1 MKENS
6 YLYEKIRK
14 IDNDELRPLFH
25 FTAPVGWIN
34 DPNGLIYYKNYY
46 QLYYQYNPYA
56 PHWDNMHW
64 GHARSKDGLHWED
77 MPIAMKPD
85 HAYDKTGVFSGSAIE
100 KTASYMSF
108 IRGMLMK
115 LVKLLKR
122 NVWLSQTMELI
133 LRNMKTIR

>member
-64 GHARSKDGLHWED
+64 GHARSKDGLHWMDLNRGEPVLRSRIGMEGVRD
-77 MPIAMKPD
+77 PFPLRDPQNGKVYLIATD
-85 HAYDKTGVFSGSAIE
+85 LRIE
-100 KTASYMSF
+100 A
-108 IRGMLMK
+108 G
-115 LVKLLKR
+115 
-122 NVWLSQTMELI
+122 
-133 LRNMKTIR
+133 